1 MSACVCVLTIVMN
14 MARLCVLVFA
24 VDSGNDV
31 LLSYYRV
38 PCVALFSMCINF
50 FLLFKSLLTEC
61 TIIMDRNERIAELLF
76 TFGMPHDSESVSMSK
91 VGFWN

>member
-50 FLLFKSLLTEC
+50 FF
-61 TIIMDRNERIAELLF
+61 A
-76 TFGMPHDSESVSMSK
+76 V
-91 VGFWN
+91 